1 MLIHSNEK
9 TEWAVIYCSLSPRES
24 CWGGVGVVLIPL
36 CIFYWWS
43 NVEVQFRGWMCESL
57 SPEMASFNFM
67 GPTKPV
73 IVRGQL
79 PPDLLQINMQLYWN
93 WMLHGNTLHLDHTR
107 SFLFFFP
114 IENGSRTVYFVHI
127 SCWHF
132 VYFRFREKMTIFG
145 LFQSEKCHRLKQQ
158 IPEIVGFGVHSS
170 QLSEYSSDFP
180 VFQIAEDI
188 FSGSK
193 QHSHLCLCS
202 SSAGG
207 HPSAVGTFSAA
218 VLKHAFK
225 VYSSSTETQDSLQHL
240 PWVLLA

>member
-1 MLIHSNEK
+1 MWKFNLEAGCVSHSAQRWQALISWGLRSRSLWEDSSPPTFYK
-9 TEWAVIYCSLSPRES
+9 LICSCTEIGC
-24 CWGGVGVVLIPL
+24 
-36 CIFYWWS
+36 
-43 NVEVQFRGWMCESL
+43 
-57 SPEMASFNFM
+57 FM
-67 GPTKPV
+67 E
-73 IVRGQL
+73 
-79 PPDLLQINMQLYWN
+79 
-93 WMLHGNTLHLDHTR
+93 TR
-107 SFLFFFP
+107 FIWITHVLFFFP
-114 IENGSRTVYFVHI
+114 VENGSRTVYFVHI